1 MAQFEP
7 VRILYVEDDPGLARL
22 VQKRLQRAGYVVDIA
37 SDGEEGI
44 KKYEADSYDL
54 LFVDQNLPVYDGLEV
69 IRILASRNMLPPT
82 VMITGTGDEKTAVE
96 SMKLGASDY
105 IVKDTGAGYIELLP
119 SVVVKLLQQRR
130 AIEEKQRAEQALQE
144 SQQELQS
151 LMDASPIGICWADM
165 RGNIQYNNRK
175 FLELFGYTLED
186 MPTIAEWRRL
196 AYPDPSYREQIPS
209 LVGLLTEAQK
219 QGKEAAPIEVAVTCK
234 DGSIRHAMQ
243 AGALASNRILVMYSD
258 ITERKRMEHQLRVRM
273 NELEAFYHFAE
284 ITAREGIS
292 LDELYQECANILPQS
307 WQYPEIACARIM
319 VGDSEFCT
327 ENFAESPWKQSAPVK
342 VYASVA
348 GMIEVGYLEERPEAD
363 EGPFLKEE
371 RLLIDAI
378 AERIGRITE
387 HKQAEEALR
396 QSEERFRVLFEQA
409 ADCILLLE
417 IVPEGIPVIRDAN
430 NATFRLLG
438 YERDAL
444 IGQPVSLIEAAPDAS
459 KVVDERREKVLSGLG
474 ALIFEARHR
483 CKDGT
488 IRDFECSV
496 TEMQI
501 GSKTLAISVER
512 DITERKKIDGEL
524 EQAKEQAETAN
535 RTKTEFLASMSH
547 EIRTPMN
554 AIIGMADLLMETQ
567 LTPEQHQY
575 VQVFQS
581 AGENLLTIINDIIDI
596 SKVEAGHVQLET
608 IDFDLTDIIEDICDV
623 MSVRAH
629 EKGLEL
635 VYSAMPDVPIALL
648 GDPTRLRQILV
659 NLIGNSIKFT
669 EKGEVFIQI
678 KTQEVKKENIELLFS
693 ITDTGIGIAP
703 EQIDTIFDAFTQAD
717 SSTTR
722 KYGGTG
728 LGLAISKQLVELMGG
743 HITVESKPGQGS
755 TFSFTAQFGIQTE
768 PKGHI
773 EKIAL
778 DMRGVKVLVVDDNE
792 TNRMILRNTLSK
804 LGAIITESDNGEHG
818 LAEFK
823 RAMKTATPYQ
833 LALIDHRMPGMD
845 GFELAKHIK
854 ETMGNIKN
862 TTVMML
868 TSDDRSGDR
877 ALCKEFDI
885 TFYLVK
891 PVKKA
896 ELLAAIAA
904 IMGRKIEP
912 VVGKI
917 PEARSAD
924 LTKIRSLNL
933 LLVEDSA
940 DNRLIIQAYFKRASD
955 HIDIA
960 ENGAI
965 AVEKFKAGK
974 YDLVLMDV
982 QMPVMDGYTATR
994 EIRKWEQEQGRK
1006 QTPII
1011 ALTAHAMKEDVQKS
1025 LDAGCTDHLTKPIR
1039 RATLMEAV
1047 QKYTGAK
1054 NKKG

>member
-1 MAQFEP
+1 MAQSEP
-7 VRILYVEDDPGLARL
+7 IRILYIEDDPGLARL

-37 SDGEEGI
+37 SDGEQGI
-44 KKYEADSYDL
+44 AKYEADSYDL
-54 LFVDQNLPVYDGLEV
+54 MFVDQNLPVYDGLEV
-69 IRILASRNMLPPT
+69 IRILSSRGPLPPT
-82 VMITGTGDEKTAVE
+82 VMITGTGDEKVAVE
-96 SMKLGASDY
+96 AMKLGAGDY
-105 IVKDTGAGYIELLP
+105 IVKDTGAGYLELLP
-119 SVVVKLLQQRR
+119 SAIEKLLRQRR
-130 AIEEKQRAEQALQE
+130 ADEEKQQAEEARRKSEERFRKLFEQSNDAIFIHQAGRIIDVNHRACEMLGYSKEQFLTME
-144 SQQELQS
+144 
-151 LMDASPIGICWADM
+151 IADL
-165 RGNIQYNNRK
+165 YPD
-175 FLELFGYTLED
+175 EGYTESSKKINAPGGLNSIESILFETRFRKAD
-186 MPTIAEWRRL
+186 GTVVDVEISSGIIDREKKIIQGIAR
-196 AYPDPSYREQIPS
+196 
-209 LVGLLTEAQK
+209 
-219 QGKEAAPIEVAVTCK
+219 
-234 DGSIRHAMQ
+234 
-243 AGALASNRILVMYSD
+243 D
-258 ITERKRMEHQLRVRM
+258 ITERKRTEA
-273 NELEAFYHFAE
+273 ELQKA
-284 ITAREGIS
+284 
-292 LDELYQECANILPQS
+292 
-307 WQYPEIACARIM
+307 
-319 VGDSEFCT
+319 
-327 ENFAESPWKQSAPVK
+327 
-342 VYASVA
+342 
-348 GMIEVGYLEERPEAD
+348 
-363 EGPFLKEE
+363 KEE
-371 RLLIDAI
+371 
-378 AERIGRITE
+378 
-387 HKQAEEALR
+387 
-396 QSEERFRVLFEQA
+396 
-409 ADCILLLE
+409 
-417 IVPEGIPVIRDAN
+417 
-430 NATFRLLG
+430 
-438 YERDAL
+438 
-444 IGQPVSLIEAAPDAS
+444 
-459 KVVDERREKVLSGLG
+459 
-474 ALIFEARHR
+474 
-483 CKDGT
+483 
-488 IRDFECSV
+488 
-496 TEMQI
+496 
-501 GSKTLAISVER
+501 
-512 DITERKKIDGEL
+512 
-524 EQAKEQAETAN
+524 AETAN

-581 AGENLLTIINDIIDI
+581 AGENLLIIINDIIDI

-608 IDFDLTDIIEDICDV
+608 IDFDLTDIIENICDV

-635 VYSAMPDVPIALL
+635 VYSAMPDVPTKLL

-669 EKGEVFIQI
+669 EKGQVFIQI

-703 EQIDTIFDAFTQAD
+703 EQIDTIFDTFTQAD

-743 HITVESKPGQGS
+743 HITVESKPDQGS

-792 TNRMILRNTLSK
+792 TNRMILRTTLSK
-804 LGAIITESDNGEHG
+804 LGATITESDNGAHG

-823 RAMKTATPYQ
+823 RAMKTADPYQ

-891 PVKKA
+891 PIKRA
-896 ELLAAIAA
+896 ELLAAIAT

-965 AVEKFKAGK
+965 AVEKFKSGK
-974 YDLVLMDV
+974 YDLVFMDV

-1047 QKYTGAK
+1047 QKHTGAK

>member
-1 MAQFEP
+1 MEGKQGMARSEP
-7 VRILYVEDDPGLARL
+7 IHILYVEDDPGLARL
-22 VQKRLQRAGYVVDIA
+22 VQKKLQRAGYVVDIA
-37 SDGEEGI
+37 SDGEQGVS
-44 KKYEADSYDL
+44 KFEADSYDL
-54 LFVDQNLPVYDGLEV
+54 MFVDQNLPIYDGLEV
-69 IRILASRNMLPPT
+69 IRILGSKGILPPT
-82 VMITGTGDEKTAVE
+82 IMITGSGDEKVAVE
-96 SMKLGASDY
+96 AMKLGAGDY
-105 IVKDTGAGYIELLP
+105 IVKDVGAGYIELLP
-119 SVVVKLLQQRR
+119 SAIEKMLRQRR
-130 AIEEKQRAEQALQE
+130 AIEEKRQAEEALHKSEERFRKLFEQSNDAIFIHQAGRIIDINHRACEMLGYSKEQ
-144 SQQELQS
+144 
-151 LMDASPIGICWADM
+151 
-165 RGNIQYNNRK
+165 
-175 FLELFGYTLED
+175 
-186 MPTIAEWRRL
+186 
-196 AYPDPSYREQIPS
+196 
-209 LVGLLTEAQK
+209 LLTMEIADLYPQEGFTESSK
-219 QGKEAAPIEVAVTCK
+219 KIITPQGLNSIESILFETVFRKADGTVVAVEISSGIIDREK
-234 DGSIRHAMQ
+234 KIIQGIAR
-243 AGALASNRILVMYSD
+243 D
-258 ITERKRMEHQLRVRM
+258 ITERKRTEA
-273 NELEAFYHFAE
+273 ELQKA
-284 ITAREGIS
+284 
-292 LDELYQECANILPQS
+292 
-307 WQYPEIACARIM
+307 
-319 VGDSEFCT
+319 
-327 ENFAESPWKQSAPVK
+327 
-342 VYASVA
+342 
-348 GMIEVGYLEERPEAD
+348 
-363 EGPFLKEE
+363 KEE
-371 RLLIDAI
+371 
-378 AERIGRITE
+378 
-387 HKQAEEALR
+387 
-396 QSEERFRVLFEQA
+396 
-409 ADCILLLE
+409 
-417 IVPEGIPVIRDAN
+417 
-430 NATFRLLG
+430 
-438 YERDAL
+438 
-444 IGQPVSLIEAAPDAS
+444 
-459 KVVDERREKVLSGLG
+459 
-474 ALIFEARHR
+474 
-483 CKDGT
+483 
-488 IRDFECSV
+488 
-496 TEMQI
+496 
-501 GSKTLAISVER
+501 
-512 DITERKKIDGEL
+512 
-524 EQAKEQAETAN
+524 AETAN

-554 AIIGMADLLMETQ
+554 AIIGMADLLLETQ

-608 IDFDLTDIIEDICDV
+608 IDFDLTDIIEKICDV
-623 MSVRAH
+623 MAVRAH

-635 VYSAMPDVPIALL
+635 VYSAMPDVPTDLL

-669 EKGEVFIQI
+669 EKGQVFIQVESHGQ
-678 KTQEVKKENIELLFS
+678 KNGNIELLFS
-693 ITDTGIGIAP
+693 VTDTGIGIAP

-717 SSTTR
+717 SSITR

-743 HITVESKPGQGS
+743 HITVESKLGQGS

-768 PKGHI
+768 PKGYI

-778 DMRGVKVLVVDDNE
+778 DMKGVKVLVVDDNE

-804 LGAIITESDNGEHG
+804 LGAIITESDSGEHG
-818 LAEFK
+818 FAEFK
-823 RAMKTATPYQ
+823 RAMETTDPYQ

-862 TTVMML
+862 TAVMML

-896 ELLAAIAA
+896 ELLVAIAT

-917 PEARSAD
+917 PEARSID

-940 DNRLIIQAYFKRASD
+940 DNRLIIRAYFKRASD

-982 QMPVMDGYTATR
+982 QMPIMDGYTATR

-1006 QTPII
+1006 ETPII

-1025 LDAGCTDHLTKPIR
+1025 LDAGCTDHLTKPIK

-1054 NKKG
+1054 SSK

>member
-1 MAQFEP
+1 MAQPEP
-7 VRILYVEDDPGLARL
+7 IRILYIEDDPGLARL

-37 SDGEEGI
+37 SDGEQGVA
-44 KKYEADSYDL
+44 KYEADSYDL
-54 LFVDQNLPVYDGLEV
+54 MFVDQNLPVYDGLEV
-69 IRILASRNMLPPT
+69 IRILGSKGVLPPT
-82 VMITGTGDEKTAVE
+82 IMITGSGDERVAVE
-96 SMKLGASDY
+96 AMKLGAGDY
-105 IVKDTGAGYIELLP
+105 IVKDTAAGYLELLP
-119 SVVVKLLQQRR
+119 SAIEKILRQRR
-130 AIEEKQRAEQALQE
+130 AYEEKQQAEEARRKSEERFRKLFEQSNDAIFIHQAGRIVDVNHRACEMLGYSKEQ
-144 SQQELQS
+144 
-151 LMDASPIGICWADM
+151 
-165 RGNIQYNNRK
+165 
-175 FLELFGYTLED
+175 FLTME
-186 MPTIAEWRRL
+186 IANL
-196 AYPDPSYREQIPS
+196 YPDEGYPESSKKINVPQGLNSIESILFETRFKKADGTVVDVEISSGIIDREKKII
-209 LVGLLTEAQK
+209 
-219 QGKEAAPIEVAVTCK
+219 QGIA
-234 DGSIRHAMQ
+234 R
-243 AGALASNRILVMYSD
+243 D
-258 ITERKRMEHQLRVRM
+258 ITERKRTEA
-273 NELEAFYHFAE
+273 ELQKA
-284 ITAREGIS
+284 
-292 LDELYQECANILPQS
+292 
-307 WQYPEIACARIM
+307 
-319 VGDSEFCT
+319 
-327 ENFAESPWKQSAPVK
+327 
-342 VYASVA
+342 
-348 GMIEVGYLEERPEAD
+348 
-363 EGPFLKEE
+363 KEE
-371 RLLIDAI
+371 
-378 AERIGRITE
+378 
-387 HKQAEEALR
+387 
-396 QSEERFRVLFEQA
+396 
-409 ADCILLLE
+409 
-417 IVPEGIPVIRDAN
+417 
-430 NATFRLLG
+430 
-438 YERDAL
+438 
-444 IGQPVSLIEAAPDAS
+444 
-459 KVVDERREKVLSGLG
+459 
-474 ALIFEARHR
+474 
-483 CKDGT
+483 
-488 IRDFECSV
+488 
-496 TEMQI
+496 
-501 GSKTLAISVER
+501 
-512 DITERKKIDGEL
+512 
-524 EQAKEQAETAN
+524 AETAN

-554 AIIGMADLLMETQ
+554 AIIGMADLLLETQ
-567 LTPEQHQY
+567 LNPEQQQY

-608 IDFDLTDIIEDICDV
+608 IEFDLTEIIEKICDV
-623 MSVRAH
+623 MAVRAH
-629 EKGLEL
+629 GKGLEL
-635 VYSAMPDVPIALL
+635 VYSAMPDVPTNLL

-659 NLIGNSIKFT
+659 NLIGNAIKFT

-678 KTQEVKKENIELLFS
+678 KSQEVKKETVELLFS

-703 EQIDTIFDAFTQAD
+703 EQIDTIFDSFTQAD

-743 HITVESKPGQGS
+743 HITVESTVGQGS
-755 TFSFTAQFGIQTE
+755 TFAFTVQFAIQAE
-768 PKGHI
+768 PKERM

-778 DMRGVKVLVVDDNE
+778 DMRRIKVLVVDDNE

-823 RAMKTATPYQ
+823 RAMETTTPYQ

-854 ETMGNIKN
+854 ETMGTIKN
-862 TTVMML
+862 TAVMML

-896 ELLAAIAA
+896 ELLVAIAT

-917 PEARSAD
+917 PEARSVD

-965 AVEKFKAGK
+965 AVEKFKSGK
-974 YDLVLMDV
+974 YDLVFMDV

-994 EIRKWEQEQGRK
+994 EIRKWEQEQGKK

-1025 LDAGCTDHLTKPIR
+1025 LDAGCTDHLTKPIK

-1054 NKKG
+1054 TDETKD